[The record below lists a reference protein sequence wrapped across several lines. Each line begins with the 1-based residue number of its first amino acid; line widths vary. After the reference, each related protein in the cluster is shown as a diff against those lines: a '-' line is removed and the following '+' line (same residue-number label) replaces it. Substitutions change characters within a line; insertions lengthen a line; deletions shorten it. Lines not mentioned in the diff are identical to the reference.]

1 MLCLL
6 NEVLGLGRKIM
17 ISFCVCGVSSSAHLP
32 ASSIAVTEVVLILQ
46 TVLVILV
53 HCSFTAPF
61 LESLKSKQCSERV
74 DKIIRDLG

>member
-1 MLCLL
+1 MLCLV
-6 NEVLGLGRKIM
+6 NEVLGLGKTVM
-17 ISFCVCGVSSSAHLP
+17 ILFYCCGVSSTAHLP
-32 ASSIAVTEVVLILQ
+32 SSSIAVTEVVLILH

-61 LESLKSKQCSERV
+61 LESLKSKQCSETV